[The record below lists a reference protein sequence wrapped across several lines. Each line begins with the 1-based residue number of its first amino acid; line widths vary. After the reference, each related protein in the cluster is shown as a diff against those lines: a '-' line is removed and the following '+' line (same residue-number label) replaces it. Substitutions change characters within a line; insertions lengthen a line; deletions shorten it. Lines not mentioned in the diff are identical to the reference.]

1 MTSAGGRALLG
12 RQPAVNDQLAAGDK
26 GGLIGSQVQDPIGHV
41 LRVAEPPEGVA
52 GKTTL
57 ASLRIRQHPGR
68 HKGLNDPRMD
78 GVTPYA
84 FPGVLYGR
92 RLGQQTHR
100 PLGGAVGG
108 GLSSDYPRDGG
119 DVDNRASPGLAHRWY
134 GVFGAQEY
142 PPGIHLHHP
151 VPLLL
156 SEVLHGDRLAVRAT
170 GAADARIVHQHV
182 QRAEAGHGSSNGLL
196 PVLGLDRKST
206 RLNSSHLVIS
216 YAVFCLKKKKKS
228 ETTQASK
235 RYHKHKPHQYVNKHP
250 TTSQTGKYVPPQQ
263 LSRRLQNQHTV
274 RTVGV

>member
-1 MTSAGGRALLG
+1 MTSSDGRVLWGGR
-12 RQPAVNDQLAAGDK
+12 PAVKAQLAAGDK
-26 GGLIGSQVQDPIGHV
+26 GGLIGSQVQAPIGHV

-52 GKTTL
+52 GNTTL
-57 ASLRIRQHPGR
+57 ASLRTRQHPGR
-68 HKGLNDPRMD
+68 HRGLDDPRMD

-84 FPGVLYGR
+84 FPGVLHGR

-100 PLGGAVGG
+100 PLGSAVGG

-142 PPGIHLHHP
+142 PLGIHLHHP

-156 SEVLHGDRLAVRAT
+156 SEVLHGDRLAVGAT

-196 PVLGLDRKST
+196 PVLGFRHIQLDEEARAAAGVDLGLYLLAFLCQEIPNDHRGT
-206 RLNSSHLVIS
+206 
-216 YAVFCLKKKKKS
+216 F
-228 ETTQASK
+228 
-235 RYHKHKPHQYVNKHP
+235 
-250 TTSQTGKYVPPQQ
+250 TGKEPDFCSTLAPGTAANERHLAFESHGRYPLPYGCLMMRV
-263 LSRRLQNQHTV
+263 
-274 RTVGV
+274 